1 MFQAK
6 DEPGIPDAG
15 FFDCNITIATVE
27 GAYAPEHDLPDQQ
40 AKIAA
45 GAIGFGGASNHS
57 DDIAYQV
64 YPNKY
69 VLEYFPPLMIS
80 D

>member
-6 DEPGIPDAG
+6 DEPEIPIAG
-15 FFDCNITIATVE
+15 FFDCNITIAQVE
-27 GAYAPEHDLPDQQ
+27 GAYAPEHLLPDEQ

-45 GAIGFGGASNHS
+45 GAIGFGGASNFS
-57 DDIAYQV
+57 DSTAYQV

-69 VLEYFPPLMIS
+69 VCRILPSHTIS